1 MKHFLI
7 LHTFFLAF
15 LTNAFGQSY
24 LGYISKAT
32 ELIDTNRTIVK
43 HLPKGDAVFL
53 ISLELQEGYY
63 NIVHIKSNK
72 EGFIPRKDVVI
83 ERVIPQTEGNVF
95 TSIKTSDVKDPII
108 KVFNNSKYAMT
119 VKINDVLYELQAKE
133 KRAIH
138 LKNGRLYYRVS
149 SQYIEPYYGT
159 EIIENFHLYEWEFY
173 IADL

>member
-7 LHTFFLAF
+7 SITFFLAF

-24 LGYISKAT
+24 LGYIGKST
-32 ELIDTNRTIVK
+32 ELIDTNRAIIK

-53 ISLELQEGYY
+53 TSLELQEGHY

-108 KVFNNSKYAMT
+108 KVFNNSKYGMT
-119 VKINDVLYELQAKE
+119 VKINSVLYELQPKE
-133 KRAIH
+133 KRTIH

-149 SQYIEPYYGT
+149 CQYIEPYYGT
-159 EIIENFHLYEWEFY
+159 ELIENFHLYEWEFY